1 MIKLEHIEKRFVVG
15 TKQCVALDNVSLE
28 IEAGSICG
36 IIGASGAGKTS
47 ILRCVNLLER
57 PDKGRVVVAGHDLT
71 SLTTKELREQRRR
84 IGMIF
89 QHFNLLTS
97 GTVHDNIALPLI
109 INGSSNI
116 EIEKR
121 VADLIALTGLSGK
134 EKNYPHQLSGG
145 QKQRVAI
152 ARALATKPDI
162 LLSDEAT
169 SALDQNTTRSI
180 LDLLREI
187 NETCGI
193 TILLIT
199 HQLEVI
205 KSICHHVAL
214 MHQGRIIESGSV
226 KTFFAHPTTA
236 LARDLVFKDFV
247 PSRLAEEVRDDARSI
262 SHG

>member
-1 MIKLEHIEKRFVVG
+1 MIRLENIEKRFVVG
-15 TKQCVALDNVSLE
+15 TTECVALDNVSLE
-28 IEAGSICG
+28 IEAGAICG

-47 ILRCVNLLER
+47 LLRCVNLLER
-57 PDKGRVVVAGHDLT
+57 PDRGRVVVAGVDLT

-89 QHFNLLTS
+89 QHFNLLAST
-97 GTVHDNIALPLI
+97 TVHDNIALPLI
-109 INGSSNI
+109 INGASSS
-116 EIEKR
+116 EIEAR
-121 VADLIALTGLSGK
+121 VAALIALTGLSGK

-152 ARALATKPDI
+152 ARALSTKPDI

-169 SALDQNTTRSI
+169 SALDKNTTQSI
-180 LDLLREI
+180 LDLLQEI

-193 TILLIT
+193 TIVLIT

-205 KSICHHVAL
+205 KSICHDVAL

-226 KTFFAHPTTA
+226 QTFFAHPTTA
-236 LARDLVFKDFV
+236 LARDLVVKDFG
-247 PSRLAEEVRDDARSI
+247 PSRLHEEVRDGA
-262 SHG
+262 